1 MNKVILMGRTTRDPE
16 VRYSQT
22 STGESMAIARY
33 SLAVD
38 RPTNRNGEKEADFIR
53 CIAFGKRGEFAERY
67 LHKGMKIAIEGRIQ
81 TGSHTNNNGQKVYTT
96 DIVVNSHEFCESLRQ
111 QSAPQSEPQYQ
122 NSVGDGFMDIPDG
135 VEDSGLPWN

>member
-1 MNKVILMGRTTRDPE
+1 MNSVTLIGRLTADPDI
-16 VRYSQT
+16 RYTQGT
-22 STGESMAIARY
+22 EPMCVARY

-38 RPTNRNGEKEADFIR
+38 RPTNRNGEKETDFIR

-81 TGSHTNNNGQKVYTT
+81 TGSYTDKDGKRVYTT
-96 DIVVNSHEFCESLRQ
+96 DVVVNSPEFCESLRQ

-122 NSVGDGFMDIPDG
+122 NSVGDGFMDIPEG

>member
-1 MNKVILMGRTTRDPE
+1 MNSVILIGRLTAEPDI
-16 VRYSQT
+16 RYTQGT
-22 STGESMAIARY
+22 EPMCVARY

-38 RPTNRNGEKEADFIR
+38 RPTNKNGEREADFIR
-53 CIAFGKRGEFAERY
+53 CIAFGKCGEFAERY

-81 TGSHTNNNGQKVYTT
+81 TGSYTNNNGQRVYTT

-111 QSAPQSEPQYQ
+111 QSAPQSEPQNYQ
-122 NSVGDGFMDIPDG
+122 NSVGDGFVNIPEG

>member
-1 MNKVILMGRTTRDPE
+1 MNNVMLIGRLTAEPDI
-16 VRYSQT
+16 RYTQGT
-22 STGESMAIARY
+22 EPMCVARY

-38 RPTNRNGEKEADFIR
+38 RATNRNGEKETDFIR

-67 LHKGMKIAIEGRIQ
+67 LHKGIKIAIEGRIQ
-81 TGSHTNNNGQKVYTT
+81 TGSYTDKDGKRVYTT
-96 DIVVNSHEFCESLRQ
+96 DVVVNSHEFCESLRQ